1 MAPLS
6 MCADEQECATGLEV
20 YNLHK
25 YVSGTAAATADCVDK
40 GPN

>member
-1 MAPLS
+1 MAPVS
-6 MCADEQECATGLEV
+6 MYADEQECATGLEV

-25 YVSGTAAATADCVDK
+25 YVSGTAAATAYCVDK